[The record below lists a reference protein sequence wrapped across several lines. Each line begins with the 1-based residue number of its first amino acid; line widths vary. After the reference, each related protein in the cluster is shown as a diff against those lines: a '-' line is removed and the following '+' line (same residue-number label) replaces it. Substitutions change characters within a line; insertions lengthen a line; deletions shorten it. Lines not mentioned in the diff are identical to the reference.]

1 MKVVDCWEQ
10 EGKMAVYCTGESVE
24 ELITQKNVC
33 IGSSCYRVI
42 GNDLLIS
49 LTGVKS
55 VMLLLDTS
63 TMISTPQE
71 ITF

>member
-10 EGKMAVYCTGESVE
+10 EGRTAVYCTGESVE
-24 ELITQKNVC
+24 VLITQKNVY
-33 IGSSCYRVI
+33 IGSSCFRVI
-42 GNDLLIS
+42 GHDLMIS
-49 LTGVKS
+49 ITGVKS

-63 TMISTPQE
+63 SMIPTPQE

>member
-10 EGKMAVYCTGESVE
+10 DGKTAVYCTGKSVE
-24 ELITQKNVC
+24 QLITQKNVC
-33 IGSSCYRVI
+33 IDSFCYRVI
-42 GNDLLIS
+42 GHDLMIS

-55 VMLLLDTS
+55 VMLLLDTTS
-63 TMISTPQE
+63 MIPTPQE

>member
-1 MKVVDCWEQ
+1 MEIVDSWMQ
-10 EGKMAVYCTGESVE
+10 DGRTAVYCTGKSVE
-24 ELITQKNVC
+24 QLISQENVY

-42 GNDLLIS
+42 GYDLMIS
-49 LTGVKS
+49 ITGVKS

-63 TMISTPQE
+63 SMISTPLE